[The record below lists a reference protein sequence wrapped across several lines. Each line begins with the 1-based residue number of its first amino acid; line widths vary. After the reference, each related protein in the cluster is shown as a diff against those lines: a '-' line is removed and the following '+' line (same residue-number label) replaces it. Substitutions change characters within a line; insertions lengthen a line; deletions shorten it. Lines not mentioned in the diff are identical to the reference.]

1 MVAQRRGAVIRPL
14 SSGSWPGRL
23 DAVSKKRDETV
34 EFDPSAVLA
43 RLSRERATTVPIDAD
58 EVKKAAA
65 ESIEA
70 PDPYPRRARP
80 RETPAVI
87 RREQPT
93 RAFQTVL
100 KPNEPF
106 VEIAVVGGGDIYALP
121 LRSMS
126 ASGLAVAAA
135 REQAP
140 LLQPGVTAVVNVA
153 VAGDDGRVELR
164 LHARVEHRREAS
176 KTVEGGIR
184 LQWIADDARVAA
196 SIRRLVAAWLT
207 RAT

>member
-1 MVAQRRGAVIRPL
+1 
-14 SSGSWPGRL
+14 
-23 DAVSKKRDETV
+23 VSKKRDETV

-43 RLSRERATTVPIDAD
+43 RLSRERETTVPVDTD

-65 ESIEA
+65 ESVEA

-93 RAFQTVL
+93 LAFQTVH
-100 KPNEPF
+100 KPSEPF
-106 VEIAVVGGGDIYALP
+106 VEIAVVGGDIYALP
-121 LRSMS
+121 LRSLS

-135 REQAP
+135 AEQAP
-140 LLQPGVTAVVNVA
+140 LVQPGVTAVVDVA
-153 VAGDDGRVELR
+153 LDGDDGPVELR

-176 KTVEGGIR
+176 KSVEGGIR
-184 LQWIADDARVAA
+184 LQWIADDERVTA

-207 RAT
+207 REP